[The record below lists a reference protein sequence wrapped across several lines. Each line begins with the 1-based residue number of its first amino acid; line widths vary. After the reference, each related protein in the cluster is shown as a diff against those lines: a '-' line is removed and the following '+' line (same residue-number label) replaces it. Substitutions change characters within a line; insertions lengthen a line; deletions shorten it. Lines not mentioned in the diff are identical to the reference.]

1 MNRNVNLKLLFVA
14 ALLAVSFYKLYPTY
28 RYHTTTPEQRAILE
42 EKDADEYKGAI
53 KLGLDLQGG
62 IRLVLEIDKS
72 KLTGKE
78 SEDALD
84 RALGVLRNR
93 VDQFGV
99 SEPVIQKQGDD
110 RIIVEMPGFSD
121 ISRAKKLVGSTAQLE
136 FKLVREAEELGPAI
150 DALDRYMKKGVV
162 TDSLATDS
170 TTVAEKVDS
179 TVKDTSASA
188 KDLFG
193 AVAKPVDSSSTDTAQ
208 LSDEEKEALK
218 IQKEMENEK
227 PFTSLLVKAGY
238 DIAVPRKNVDRV
250 KKILADA
257 TKAGVLSSAV
267 EFAWSSEQEGE
278 SGTEF
283 RRIYLLKSKPEL
295 TGSFLKD
302 AKPSIDQSG
311 MSAGG
316 SVVNMT
322 LNDEGGRRFS
332 KVTGAN
338 VDKRLAIVLDGQIF
352 SAPVI
357 KGKISGGRAEI
368 SGMAS
373 YEEARDLSVIL
384 RAGALPAPL
393 EIIEERI
400 VGPSLGRDSVEQGTK
415 ATMLGFCLVCLFM
428 LVFYKKTGTLAILAL
443 FLNVVFLLAILAGM
457 GLTLTLPGIAGII
470 LTIGIAVDANVIINE
485 RIKEELATGKTVK
498 ASVVTGYSRAF
509 TAILDANLTS
519 LITAIILQ
527 YYGTGP
533 LKGFAITFI
542 IGIVSSMF
550 TAIWVTRQVFNR
562 MLMKSDVQKLSI

>member
-1 MNRNVNLKLLFVA
+1 MKNVNLKLLLVVGLLLI
-14 ALLAVSFYKLYPTY
+14 ALYKLYPTY
-28 RYHTTTPEQRAILE
+28 RFHTATPEQRAVLE
-42 EKDADEYKGAI
+42 EKNPDEYKGAI

-62 IRLVLEIDKS
+62 IRLVLELDKS
-72 KLTGKE
+72 KLSEKE
-78 SEDALD
+78 AKDATD
-84 RALGVLRNR
+84 RALGVIRNR

-99 SEPVIQKQGDD
+99 SEPVIQKQGDE

-136 FKLVREAEELGPAI
+136 FKLVREAEDLGPAI
-150 DALDRYMKKGVV
+150 DAIDRFVKKGVV
-162 TDSLATDS
+162 ADSASGDSSKVAAAGDSAT
-170 TTVAEKVDS
+170 AK
-179 TVKDTSASA
+179 KDTASSA

-193 AVAKPVDSSSTDTAQ
+193 ATAAPVDSTAKDSA
-208 LSDEEKEALK
+208 LSDEEKEAER

-238 DIAVPRKNVDRV
+238 DIAVPRKNIDRV
-250 KKILADA
+250 KRMIAEA
-257 TKAGVLSSAV
+257 SAAGVISPAL
-267 EFAWSSEQEGE
+267 EFAWQSEMEGE
-278 SGTEF
+278 KGDEF
-283 RRIYLLKSKPEL
+283 RRLYLLKSKAEL

-302 AKPSIDQSG
+302 AKPSVDQSG

-322 LNDEGGRRFS
+322 LDKEGGKRFS

-338 VDKRLAIVLDGQIF
+338 VDKRLAIVLDGQVF

-357 KGKISGGRAEI
+357 KGKISGGSAEI
-368 SGMAS
+368 SGMAN

-393 EIIEERI
+393 NIIEERI

-415 ATMLGFCLVCLFM
+415 ATILGFSLVCLFM
-428 LVFYKKTGTLAILAL
+428 LVLYRKTGTLAIVAL
-443 FLNVVFLLAILAGM
+443 LLNVIFLLSVLAGM

-498 ASVVTGYSRAF
+498 ASITTGYSRAF
-509 TAILDANLTS
+509 TAIFDANLTS
-519 LITAIILQ
+519 IITAIILQ

-533 LKGFAITFI
+533 LKGFAITLI
-542 IGIVSSMF
+542 IGLVSSMF
-550 TAIWVTRQVFNR
+550 TAIWVTRQIFNR
-562 MLMKSDVQKLSI
+562 MMLKGEMSKLSI